1 MNFPTDISFEL
12 DKKDSLFE
20 MLNDHLESDIV
31 DIYTISAVLIK
42 DYENTDGCVYETTKA
57 GVCFL
62 LQTLVPIL
70 VIYDSISTMIDTS
83 PDYSTGSSNSV
94 CPNSGTWQDRTA
106 ASIMSMFLTI
116 FYIST
121 WIPFTYR
128 FFQKYEFTPES
139 PQHRVAGIL
148 ELLFNSHLNAYM
160 NETMFVFGVLAKILV
175 HCLNTVTCIIVIFQ
189 TTGTINIVVN
199 ACAIYY
205 LNDISRLLV
214 DDYIKEKCKFY
225 ISSRHLRISDEK
237 ILGISDEDVG
247 KRVDYCF
254 GRTCAGIIILV
265 FPLLG
270 FSVLLMTLG
279 SIIYMPICHP

>member
-1 MNFPTDISFEL
+1 MNFLTENSFEL
-12 DKKDSLFE
+12 DKKACLYD
-20 MLNDHLESDIV
+20 MLNDHIESDIV
-31 DIYTISAVLIK
+31 DIYTISAILIK
-42 DYENTDGCVYETTKA
+42 DYQNTDGCVYETIKA

-62 LQTLVPIL
+62 LQTLLPIL
-70 VIYDSISTMIDTS
+70 VIYDSIQTMILD
-83 PDYSTGSSNSV
+83 PNLGI
-94 CPNSGTWQDRTA
+94 CPKSGTWQDRTA

-148 ELLFNSHLNAYM
+148 ELLFNRHLNAYM
-160 NETMFVFGVLAKILV
+160 SESMFVFGVLAKIMV
-175 HCLNTVTCIIVIFQ
+175 HCLNTITCIIVIFQ
-189 TTGTINIVVN
+189 TVGTINIVVN

-225 ISSRHLRISDEK
+225 LSSRHLQIKDE
-237 ILGISDEDVG
+237 IVLGISQESLTT
-247 KRVDYCF
+247 RVDYCL
-254 GRTCAGIIILV
+254 GTTCAGLIILFFPV
-265 FPLLG
+265 FG
-270 FSVLLMTLG
+270 IIVLLSTLG
-279 SIIYMPICHP
+279 AIIFMPICHP